1 MIKKI
6 KEITLPTWIQI
17 ALVGAL
23 ISAGGLL
30 FAQTQKDIDKKA
42 NKETVVQMLEVIKV
56 KQQIHKEQLKEQKI
70 IDKEMLKTLQNL
82 NIQMIILNEQL
93 KEKK

>member
-1 MIKKI
+1 MIQKI

-30 FAQTQKDIDKKA
+30 FAQTNQKIDTKA
-42 NKETVVQMLEVIKV
+42 NKAVVAQMLEIIKI
-56 KQQIHKEQLKEQKI
+56 KQQMQTEDIKEQKA
-70 IDKEMLKTLQNL
+70 DSKALNNNLQKL
-82 NIQMIILNEQL
+82 TEQMIILNERL
-93 KEKK
+93 KKD

>member
-30 FAQTQKDIDKKA
+30 FAQTNKEIDKKA
-42 NKETVVQMLEVIKV
+42 NKAVVAQMLEIIKI
-56 KQQIHKEQLKEQKI
+56 KQQMQTEDIKEQKA
-70 IDKEMLKTLQNL
+70 DSKALNGNLQKL
-82 NIQMIILNEQL
+82 TEQMIILNERL
-93 KEKK
+93 KKD

>member
-6 KEITLPTWIQI
+6 KEIALPTWIQI

-30 FAQTQKDIDKKA
+30 YAQTQKQIDTKA
-42 NKETVVQMLEVIKV
+42 NAETVDQMLEVV
-56 KQQIHKEQLKEQKI
+56 KIRQEMQKEDIKEQKENS
-70 IDKEMLKTLQNL
+70 KMLNH
-82 NIQMIILNEQL
+82 NIQKLTEQMIILNEQL
-93 KEKK
+93 KKE

>member
-6 KEITLPTWIQI
+6 KKITLPTWIQI

-30 FAQTQKDIDKKA
+30 FAQTNQKIDTKA
-42 NKETVVQMLEVIKV
+42 NKAVVAQMLEIIKI
-56 KQQIHKEQLKEQKI
+56 KQQMQTEDIKEQKA
-70 IDKEMLKTLQNL
+70 DSKALNGNLQKL
-82 NIQMIILNEQL
+82 TEQMIILNERL
-93 KEKK
+93 KKD

>member
-30 FAQTQKDIDKKA
+30 LAQTHEKIDTKA
-42 NKETVVQMLEVIKV
+42 NKEVVAQMLEVIKI
-56 KQQIHKEQLKEQKI
+56 KQQMQKEELKEQKA
-70 IDKEMLKTLQNL
+70 DSRALNHNLQKL
-82 NIQMIILNEQL
+82 TEQMIILNEQM
-93 KEKK
+93 KKD